1 MKFWNDFRLERIEM
15 NKKTNSGFIPLNT
28 IVIYRCGWCGLPTDK
43 DGQPLEVD
51 PTEYLEKHKDAEC
64 KNTQG
69 YCCPNGD
76 ESQQRQRVQIT
87 REMALDAGMPELEG
101 QWTEW

>member
-1 MKFWNDFRLERIEM
+1 M